1 MAIRVSCVCGRNLN
15 LADTLR
21 GKKVRCPECSAAIVV
36 PVSESI
42 PLSPL
47 GKSRSQQS
55 TEIPRRAR
63 PLNEESR
70 PPAIRTKPPEA
81 TRNASSQ
88 TKKPADR
95 VDKQRFA
102 LNPNAYDDSDDV
114 EWLDEGVSASWNNLP
129 HEAATMRGRSHR
141 GSEAGRHRGATA
153 RSSGKSEMPTVIKV
167 LLIAG
172 AVSIVPILIG
182 IGFVVLKSVG
192 GASSGAGIPDVANLK
207 VKQEIFPQ
215 RPVFQP
221 SFPSGVQLARAR
233 LTGRGPGE
241 QTQMNIYLPAGE
253 HAARTLGCVLVAPA
267 GTNLLIGNSLDGNA
281 YHDETL
287 PYAEAGFMT
296 VQYSLDGPVSELETA
311 TEGELSAAYNLFKA
325 AGAGLLNTRCAI
337 EFVKARFPEV
347 DPARI
352 YTAGHSSAGT
362 VSLLAAE
369 YYSDVAACIA
379 YAPCSDVEECHAG
392 LSDAFGVNLLFPGI
406 AEFDRQFSPM
416 AQVHKLKCPLFVF
429 HARDDSVLEV
439 GISQRFVEQVR
450 VLNQQVEYIEVG
462 SGDHYD
468 SMIQDGIPRAVQWL
482 KKIDSARAVEMKSK
496 PFATLDTH

>member
-1 MAIRVSCVCGRNLN
+1 MAVRVSCPCGRTLN
-15 LADTLR
+15 LADILR
-21 GKKVRCPECSAAIVV
+21 GKKVRCPECSAAITV
-36 PVSESI
+36 PMSESNA
-42 PLSPL
+42 SPTR
-47 GKSRSQQS
+47 GASHSQQS
-55 TEIPRRAR
+55 PDAPRPAR
-63 PLNEESR
+63 HLNEESQQ
-70 PPAIRTKPPEA
+70 PPSRTKPPDA
-81 TRNASSQ
+81 KPKASSQ
-88 TKKPADR
+88 TKKPANR
-95 VDKQRFA
+95 GDKRRPA
-102 LNPNAYDDSDDV
+102 LNPNVYGNSDDV
-114 EWLDEGVSASWNNLP
+114 EWLDEADSASWNELP
-129 HEAATMRGRSHR
+129 YEAATMPGRSTQ
-141 GSEAGRHRGATA
+141 SSNTGRHRGATA
-153 RSSGKSEMPTVIKV
+153 RSSDKSVMPRVIKM

-172 AVSIVPILIG
+172 AVSIVPIV

-192 GASSGAGIPDVANLK
+192 GGSSGAGIPDVASFK

-215 RPVFQP
+215 RPMFQP

-253 HAARTLGCVLVAPA
+253 HAARSLGCVLVAPA
-267 GTNLLIGNSLDGNA
+267 GTNLLVGNSLDGDD

-296 VQYSLDGPVSELETA
+296 IQYSLDGPVSELETA
-311 TEGELSAAYNLFKA
+311 TDGEFSAAYKLFKA

-369 YYSDVAACIA
+369 YHSDVAACIA
-379 YAPCSDVEECHAG
+379 YAPCSDVEERHAG
-392 LSDAFGVNLLFPGI
+392 MSDAFGVNFLFPGI

-416 AQVHKLKCPLFVF
+416 AQVHRLKCPLFVF

-439 GISQRFVEQVR
+439 GISQRFVEQAR
-450 VLNQQVEYIEVG
+450 AHNQQVEYIEVE

-468 SMIQDGIPRAVQWL
+468 SMIQDGIPHAVQWL

-496 PFATLDTH
+496 PFATLDSQ